1 LSPGAAAC
9 SKTTVP
15 PGRIAKATFRIKER
29 YFGAAAALV
38 GNIVSANAYIP
49 KTFRDHS
56 IGTAPSSQL
65 SNGTG
70 ALFGCGYAQSS
81 EIDKRLPIPW

>member
-1 LSPGAAAC
+1 MRMPKKDRAGYD
-9 SKTTVP
+9 VR
-15 PGRIAKATFRIKER
+15 G
-29 YFGAAAALV
+29 GV

-49 KTFRDHS
+49 KTFRDHA

-70 ALFGCGYAQSS
+70 ALFGYGYAQSS